1 MTDTTDASHA
11 TDAAGTADAAAVTAV
26 GAVTDTAG
34 ATNGA
39 GATGTAG
46 APSIPRPPRPGDA
59 SRATELA
66 ALFPA
71 LHAPQYWAWGRYD
84 AQFSTVLPPD
94 ELVTNIHLVGFTDGD
109 RVVLCRDDRNHWFL
123 PGGTREHNE
132 SVDSCLVRELRE
144 EAGARLLG
152 EPVWLGA
159 HRCVT
164 DDPVPY
170 RPWQPHPEKAW
181 LWGWADVAVDSVPTN
196 PDDGEQVVEVRAV
209 EPDEARRLLL
219 DGHEAWWGEL
229 IALAV
234 ELRSRPR

>member
-11 TDAAGTADAAAVTAV
+11 TDAGRATGAGPATDAAGAGGTARTSDP
-26 GAVTDTAG
+26 
-34 ATNGA
+34 
-39 GATGTAG
+39 AG

-94 ELVTNIHLVGFTDGD
+94 ELVTNIHLVGFTDDD

-152 EPVWLGA
+152 APVWLGA

-219 DGHEAWWGEL
+219 GGHEAWWGEL

>member
-1 MTDTTDASHA
+1 MTDTTDATRA
-11 TDAAGTADAAAVTAV
+11 AAAAAAGRA
-26 GAVTDTAG
+26 AG
-34 ATNGA
+34 AD
-39 GATGTAG
+39 G
-46 APSIPRPPRPGDA
+46 APLIPRPPQPGDTDRA
-59 SRATELA
+59 DRATGADGAGDVERADELA

-71 LHAPQYWAWGRYD
+71 LHAPQYWTWGRYD

-94 ELVTNIHLVGFTDGD
+94 ELVTNIHLVGFTDGG
-109 RVVLCRDDRNHWFL
+109 RVVLCRDDRDHWFL

-152 EPVWLGA
+152 APVWLGA

-181 LWGWADVAVDSVPTN
+181 LWGWAEVAVDSVPTN

-209 EPDEARRLLL
+209 EPAEAQRLLL
-219 DGHEAWWGEL
+219 HGHDAWWGEL
-229 IALAV
+229 IGLAV
-234 ELRSRPR
+234 ELRSRPH

>member
-1 MTDTTDASHA
+1 MTDTTDASHV
-11 TDAAGTADAAAVTAV
+11 TDAADVAGAAGAAVTA
-26 GAVTDTAG
+26 GADATAG
-34 ATNGA
+34 AN
-39 GATGTAG
+39 GTAG
-46 APSIPRPPRPGDA
+46 AQSIPRPPRPGDA
-59 SRATELA
+59 SRAGELA

-94 ELVTNIHLVGFTDGD
+94 ELVTNIHLVGFTEGD
-109 RVVLCRDDRNHWFL
+109 RVVLCRDDRDHWFL

-209 EPDEARRLLL
+209 EPEEARRLLL
-219 DGHEAWWGEL
+219 DCHEAWWGEL

-234 ELRSRPR
+234 ELRSRAR

>member
-1 MTDTTDASHA
+1 MTDTTDATHTS
-11 TDAAGTADAAAVTAV
+11 GTADTSGPGGPTGGTGTTGTA
-26 GAVTDTAG
+26 TPPD
-34 ATNGA
+34 GA
-39 GATGTAG
+39 GA
-46 APSIPRPPRPGDA
+46 PLIPRPPRPAEAG
-59 SRATELA
+59 RAAELA

-94 ELVTNIHLVGFTDGD
+94 ELVTNIHLVGFTADD
-109 RVVLCRDDRNHWFL
+109 RVVLCRDERDHWFL
-123 PGGTREHNE
+123 PGGTREHGE
-132 SVDSCLVRELRE
+132 SVASCLVRELRE

-181 LWGWADVAVDSVPTN
+181 LWGWAEVTVDSVPTN
-196 PDDGEQVVEVRAV
+196 PDDGEQVVEVRAAD
-209 EPDEARRLLL
+209 PAEARELLL
-219 DGHEAWWGEL
+219 RGHEAWWGEL
-229 IALAV
+229 IGLAL